1 MNIGL
6 YLTQSLVFLTST
18 TGSLAAA
25 IVLFTLV
32 ARTILIPLTI
42 PSLKATKKM
51 RDVQPELKKLKTLHG
66 KDKQA
71 LQKAQMELY
80 KKYNIN
86 PLSGCI
92 PQLIQLGLFIAMYQA
107 MIEFLKL
114 PDVAN
119 GVVNVMLGW
128 IDLRVPDP
136 YYIVAFLAGLSQ
148 LFFSFMIAP
157 GAEKADVV
165 PNNSKKKQVQEENKK
180 EEDMAEMAAS
190 MQQQMLFIMPV
201 MTGVLAT
208 QFPAG
213 LGLYWVVSTMFSIV
227 QQYYVSGWG
236 GLIVYTTRAITW
248 LKSKSTTP
256 ATIDK
261 KK

>member
-1 MNIGL
+1 MNIGM
-6 YLTQSLVFLTST
+6 YLTQSLVYLTDV

-25 IVLFTLV
+25 VVLFTLI
-32 ARTILIPLTI
+32 ARTILLPLTI

-51 RDVQPELKKLKTLHG
+51 RDVQPELKKLKEKHG
-66 KDKQA
+66 SDKQA

-86 PLSGCI
+86 PLSGCL
-92 PQLIQLGLFIAMYQA
+92 PQLVQLGLFIAMYHA
-107 MIEFLKL
+107 LIEFLKL
-114 PDVAN
+114 PDVTS
-119 GVVNVMLGW
+119 GTVNVMLGW
-128 IDLRVPDP
+128 VDMRVADP
-136 YYIVAFLAGLSQ
+136 YYIIPLLAGVSQ

-157 GAEKADVV
+157 GAEKRDIV
-165 PNNSKKKQVQEENKK
+165 PNKSNKKVVQEANKK

-213 LGLYWVVSTMFSIV
+213 LGLYWIVSTVYSIV

-236 GLIVYTTRAITW
+236 GLVVYTTRAVNW
-248 LKSKSTTP
+248 VKARS
-256 ATIDK
+256 AA
-261 KK
+261 

>member
-1 MNIGL
+1 MNIGF
-6 YLTQSLVFLTST
+6 YLTQSLVALTDV

-25 IVLFTLV
+25 IVLFTLI
-32 ARTILIPLTI
+32 ARIVLLPLTI
-42 PSLKATKKM
+42 PSLKATQKM
-51 RDVQPELKKLKTLHG
+51 RDVQPELKKLKEKHG

-71 LQKAQMELY
+71 LQKAQLELY

-86 PLSGCI
+86 PLSGCL
-92 PQLIQLGLFIAMYQA
+92 PQLVQLGLFIAMYHA
-107 MIEFLKL
+107 LIEFLKL
-114 PDVAN
+114 PDVTS
-119 GVVNVMLGW
+119 GSVNVMLGW
-128 IDLRVPDP
+128 IDMRNPDP
-136 YYIVAFLAGLSQ
+136 YYVTAILAGVSQ

-157 GAEKADVV
+157 GAEKRDII
-165 PNNSKKKQVQEENKK
+165 PNKSKKKVVVEANKK

-213 LGLYWVVSTMFSIV
+213 LGLYWIVSTVFSIV

-236 GLIVYTTRAITW
+236 GLVVYTTRAIAW
-248 LKSKSTTP
+248 VKSRAQAVNEQK
-256 ATIDK
+256 
-261 KK
+261 